1 MHVYGHRLEHA
12 IYRLVLLVTFSA
24 SRLMP
29 SLFLPRFKY
38 KKEDAKMRR
47 MSLIARVVVV
57 ALVVA
62 TSFAYVALAVKPDKL
77 PKPPKDPEP
86 TETLPWG
93 VDRIDADIVW
103 SQYGI
108 TGAGIKVAIL
118 DTGIDPDHPDVAGNI
133 AECVNTLGD
142 EPADGFEDLNGH
154 GTMIAG
160 TIAAIANGEG
170 VVGVVPDIRLY
181 VARFRRDLL
190 IAPVDGKVPD
200 LCEAMA
206 WCIQKQVDVINMSFS
221 TWFPVYDENGDIVYE
236 DGKPV
241 KDRPLHDPDFHGLV
255 KEAEAAGIIM
265 VAAATNDG
273 ERIIDWHEGDEVTLE
288 HRFPA
293 SYQQVIAVSMTA
305 RRSGGKPSTRD
316 YLAYGS
322 NYGPVIELAAP
333 GSSID
338 TTTLYGKYTN
348 TFGGTSAA
356 APHVV
361 GAAALV
367 LAAGAAPGDVRSIL
381 QQTAED
387 LGDPGRDESFGYG
400 MVDAQKAVEYVP
412 NLAPRYTIS
421 PAEKLSITWGKIKA
435 TH

>member
-154 GTMIAG
+154 GNVLHIDV
-160 TIAAIANGEG
+160 
-170 VVGVVPDIRLY
+170 VVGDH
-181 VARFRRDLL
+181 DL
-190 IAPVDGKVPD
+190 
-200 LCEAMA
+200 
-206 WCIQKQVDVINMSFS
+206 
-221 TWFPVYDENGDIVYE
+221 
-236 DGKPV
+236 
-241 KDRPLHDPDFHGLV
+241 
-255 KEAEAAGIIM
+255 
-265 VAAATNDG
+265 
-273 ERIIDWHEGDEVTLE
+273 
-288 HRFPA
+288 
-293 SYQQVIAVSMTA
+293 
-305 RRSGGKPSTRD
+305 
-316 YLAYGS
+316 
-322 NYGPVIELAAP
+322 
-333 GSSID
+333 
-338 TTTLYGKYTN
+338 
-348 TFGGTSAA
+348 
-356 APHVV
+356 
-361 GAAALV
+361 
-367 LAAGAAPGDVRSIL
+367 AGAAHSLAD
-381 QQTAED
+381 
-387 LGDPGRDESFGYG
+387 DPCALCCNPIVADYKIGRGGYKE
-400 MVDAQKAVEYVP
+400 VD
-412 NLAPRYTIS
+412 
-421 PAEKLSITWGKIKA
+421 PA
-435 TH
+435 